1 VNGIAHVLHAC
12 KTGHEYM
19 ARSGRRRRPARGLK
33 PGDQSNPKTGSNT
46 GSNTGLTEGRFRLI
60 VDD

>member
-1 VNGIAHVLHAC
+1 MRLTLHATETG

-19 ARSGRRRRPARGLK
+19 RRSGRLRRPGRGLDLDIK
-33 PGDQSNPKTGSNT
+33 TNPKNSPITGST
-46 GSNTGLTEGRFRLI
+46 DAGFRLI

>member
-1 VNGIAHVLHAC
+1 MNRVLHGLQDG

-19 ARSGRRRRPARGLK
+19 ARSGRLRRPGRGLK
-33 PGDQSNPKTGSNT
+33 SEDQSNPKTGSDHRPH
-46 GSNTGLTEGRFRLI
+46 SRRFRLI

>member
-1 VNGIAHVLHAC
+1 MNRTLHVLHAG

-19 ARSGRRRRPARGLK
+19 ARSGRLRRPGRGLK
-33 PGDQSNPKTGSNT
+33 PEDQSNPKPGSH
-46 GSNTGLTEGRFRLI
+46 TGLTGERFRLI